1 MASVLH
7 CKHKTVFRPIGTN
20 TWNVIG
26 AIVSETTPRIVSR
39 RQEVGELTIIVGSRG
54 VKKCAAQLAMV
65 DYHRCYAQKFA
76 SITVARTRRDKR

>member
-26 AIVSETTPRIVSR
+26 AIVSKTTPRIVSSR
-39 RQEVGELTIIVGSRG
+39 VSRGELVP
-54 VKKCAAQLAMV
+54 L
-65 DYHRCYAQKFA
+65 Y
-76 SITVARTRRDKR
+76 